1 MDFLLEFLR
10 QGALFVFYI
19 AVAICGVL
27 TGKAL
32 RARKDRKK
40 AQAEGADTM
49 E

>member
-10 QGALFVFYI
+10 QGVLFVFYI
-19 AVAICGVL
+19 VVAICGVL
-27 TGKAL
+27 AGKAL

-40 AQAEGADTM
+40 AQAEGSGTI